1 MFDSRKMRRY
11 TEFEVRKMDKERL
24 RREMLRKRRAMTAE
38 EIEAASAELAAR
50 LFAHP
55 LYRAAKTLYVYL
67 SANHEVRTDGVIAQ
81 ARRDGKRVA
90 VPKVEEKELR
100 FYYLEADT
108 NLQAGA
114 FGILEPVDAQA
125 ADDPTAL
132 VLLPGLAFDRAGY
145 RLGYGGG
152 YYDRFLA
159 REPKHPTVALCYG
172 FQLLDRL
179 PTDPHDI
186 PAAAVIAL

>member
-1 MFDSRKMRRY
+1 
-11 TEFEVRKMDKERL
+11 MDKERL
-24 RREMLRKRRAMTAE
+24 RRELLRKRSAMTAE
-38 EIEAASAELAAR
+38 EIESASGALAAR
-50 LFAHP
+50 LFTNP

-67 SANHEVRTDGVIAQ
+67 SARQEVRTDGVIAQ

-90 VPKVEEKELR
+90 APKVEGKELQ
-100 FYYLEADT
+100 FYYLEEDT
-108 NLQAGA
+108 KLQTGA
-114 FGILEPVDAQA
+114 FGILEPVNAQA
-125 ADDPTAL
+125 ADEPTAL

-159 REPKHPTVALCYG
+159 REPDHPTVALCYG

-179 PTDPHDI
+179 PTEPHDI
-186 PAAAVIAL
+186 PAAAVIAAE

>member
-1 MFDSRKMRRY
+1 
-11 TEFEVRKMDKERL
+11 MDKERL
-24 RREMLRKRRAMTAE
+24 RREMLRERSAMTAE
-38 EIEAASAELAAR
+38 EIESASGALATR
-50 LFAHP
+50 LFTHP

-67 SANHEVRTDGVIAQ
+67 SARQEVRTDGVIAQ

-90 VPKVEEKELR
+90 APKVEGKELQ
-100 FYYLEADT
+100 FYYLEEDT
-108 NLQAGA
+108 KLQTGA
-114 FGILEPVDAQA
+114 FGILEPVNAQA
-125 ADDPTAL
+125 ADEPTAL

-159 REPKHPTVALCYG
+159 RESDHPTVALCYG

-179 PTDPHDI
+179 PTEPHDI
-186 PAAAVIAL
+186 PAAAVIAAE

>member
-1 MFDSRKMRRY
+1 M
-11 TEFEVRKMDKERL
+11 EKERL
-24 RREMLRKRRAMTAE
+24 RHELRMKRRALTAE
-38 EIEAASAELAAR
+38 EIETASNELAER

-55 LYRAAKTLYVYL
+55 LYRAAKTVYVYL
-67 SANHEVRTDGVIAQ
+67 SADREVRTDGIVRQ

-90 VPKVEEKELR
+90 APKVEGRELQ
-100 FYYLEADT
+100 FYYLEEDT
-108 NLQAGA
+108 KLQTGA
-114 FGILEPVDAQA
+114 FGISEPADGQK

-159 REPKHPTVALCYG
+159 REQQHPTVALCFG
-172 FQLLDRL
+172 FQLVDEL
-179 PTDPHDI
+179 PAEPHDV
-186 PAAAVIAL
+186 PAAAVLAAE